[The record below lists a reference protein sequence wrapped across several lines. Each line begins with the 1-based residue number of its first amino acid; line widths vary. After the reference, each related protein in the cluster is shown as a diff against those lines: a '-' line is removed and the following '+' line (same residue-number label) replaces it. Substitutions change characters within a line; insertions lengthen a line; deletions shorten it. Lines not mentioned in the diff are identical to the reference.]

1 MAKAKSKTIYDVHPG
16 VEMVKKWLKT
26 ANDLDA

>member
-16 VEMVKKWLKT
+16 VAMVQKWLKS
-26 ANDLDA
+26 AYDQDA